1 MSKLI
6 ITADDYGLN
15 NSVNT
20 AILQAVS
27 AGLVTSVHVLT
38 NYADEFAIKQLAK
51 AIADGGNKCGIGFH
65 ANTTAGPAVNNE
77 ENGITRWNNQ
87 NQRFQYRDLL
97 DWNFNRKD
105 VSVIKRDLTQQ
116 FEKLADILGGADKID
131 CISSHHNIHLFDGEL
146 LSILDTLSSKGNIPF
161 RSTVRWETE
170 KGNKKYDGGKKM
182 MPIAAS
188 AAKALA
194 ECIKRKNLKTVGILT
209 NAADKDKMQEFR
221 ATINNNPQSGTMI
234 NSTSGHWYGQPSKKA
249 IDWMIEQLLAKNG
262 KQSDY
267 AVEIFMHLAD
277 SGKLPDSQKNDV
289 LTYDMSSR
297 KMEFLTLMNQDIK
310 TALNRMYTD
319 PNVQFGSYR
328 KLTTGVSA
336 DYSKIG

>member
-15 NSVNT
+15 NSVNK

-38 NYADEFAIKQLAK
+38 NYADELAIKQLAK

-65 ANTTAGPAVNNE
+65 ANTTAGPAVTNE

-97 DWNFNRKD
+97 DWNYKKAD
-105 VSVIKRDLTQQ
+105 LAVIKRDLTQQ
-116 FEKLADILGGADKID
+116 FEKLADWLGGAGKID
-131 CISSHHNIHLFDGEL
+131 CISSHHNIHLFDSEM
-146 LSILDTLSSKGNIPF
+146 LSFLETLSVKGKIPF

-170 KGNKKYDGGKKM
+170 KGNKSYKGGKNPL
-182 MPIAAS
+182 PIAAS

-194 ECIKRKNLKTVGILT
+194 ECIKNKNLKTVGLLS
-209 NAADKDKMQEFR
+209 NAADKDKMMDFR
-221 ATINNNPQSGTMI
+221 ASINNNPQSGTMI

-249 IDWMIEQLLAKNG
+249 IDWMIEQLLSKNS

-277 SGKLPDSQKNDV
+277 SGTLPDAQKNDV

-297 KMEFLTLMNQDIK
+297 KMEFLTLMNQEIK
-310 TALNRMYTD
+310 TMLNRMYND

-328 KLTTGVSA
+328 KMTTGVST
-336 DYSKIG
+336 DYSGIG